1 MDIDDEDEVVDV
13 NIVLDEHEQIDDE
26 IEQYVGEVDLM
37 HQITDDE
44 VDDLDMY
51 HDIQV

>member
-26 IEQYVGEVDLM
+26 TEQYVEIVDLM

-44 VDDLDMY
+44 VDDLDMD